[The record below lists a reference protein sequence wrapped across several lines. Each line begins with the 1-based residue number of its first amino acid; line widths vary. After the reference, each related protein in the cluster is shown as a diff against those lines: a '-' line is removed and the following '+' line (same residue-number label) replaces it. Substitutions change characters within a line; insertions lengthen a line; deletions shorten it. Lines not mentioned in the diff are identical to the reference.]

1 MNYVEI
7 GLRLRHIRGKI
18 SQKDFGV
25 QFNVS
30 KSYVNN
36 VEHGSKPSLEFLI
49 GIAIAFDT
57 SLDWILLGKQS
68 QLTPRTESGAENL
81 LRNELLQ
88 IFDNLPPAVQ
98 PVIIGAVKT
107 ILQHSTD
114 VSSPL
119 LISSKTTSTAAKN
132 ENG

>member
-1 MNYVEI
+1 MNYVDI
-7 GLRLRHIRGKI
+7 GLRLRNIRGKI

-49 GIAIAFDT
+49 GIAVTFDA

-68 QLTPRTESGAENL
+68 QRNPSTESGAENL

-88 IFDNLPPAVQ
+88 IFDTLPSTVQ
-98 PVIIGAVKT
+98 PVIIGTVKT

-119 LISSKTTSTAAKN
+119 LISGKTSSTAKN
-132 ENG
+132 EID